1 MKRISLVS
9 ILMVLVLGFFFYGQ
23 VASVSAKD
31 KVIELKFN
39 DWGPPGIGIGKL
51 HQQAA
56 KMIEERTNGKV
67 KVNCFFSQS
76 LLKYPETFRGV
87 SSDITDIS
95 LYVELGGM
103 NEVNR
108 ILGMAFT
115 GLPGMIMSS
124 KIFKEMIKNYP
135 EFNQEFEKSGVK
147 WIAIR
152 SMPPNQLHMVKK
164 PVKFPE
170 DLKGMRVIGDPY
182 MADSYKKVG
191 AAVLQLGP
199 PDWYSSLE
207 RGVAQA
213 QMVHWA
219 AAYDFKIQELF
230 KYHTQFGKG
239 AGGATSIGFVV
250 NEKKWNSLPADVQK
264 VIKDVYD
271 WVNEES
277 LKYDVDLIAKAKKEA
292 EEDGQVITWLTPDE
306 VQVWLDWAKP
316 SNEKLLEEI
325 ESKGWPAHRI
335 YDGMQELIQKYK

>member
-1 MKRISLVS
+1 MKRMILVS
-9 ILMVLVLGFFFYGQ
+9 ISVMLVLGFFICGH
-23 VASVSAKD
+23 VGSVSAKD

-51 HQQAA
+51 HQEAA

-95 LYVELGGM
+95 LYVELGGI
-103 NEVNR
+103 NEVTR
-108 ILGMAFT
+108 ILGMYFS
-115 GLPGMIMSS
+115 GLPGMIKSS
-124 KIFKEMIKNYP
+124 KIFDEMIKTYP
-135 EFNQEFEKSGVK
+135 EFNQEFEKHGVK

-152 SMPPNQLHMVKK
+152 SMPMTHLHLVKK
-164 PVKFPE
+164 PAKLPE

-182 MADSYKKVG
+182 MADVYKKVG

-213 QMVHWA
+213 HMVHWA
-219 AAYDFKIQELF
+219 AAYEFKIQELF
-230 KYHTQFGKG
+230 KYHTLIGEG
-239 AGGATSIGFVV
+239 AAGASPIGFIV
-250 NEKKWNSLPADVQK
+250 NVKKWNSLSPDIQK
-264 VIKDVYD
+264 VIIDVYD

-277 LKYDVDLIAKAKKEA
+277 LKWDVGIVNEAIESAKK
-292 EEDGQVITWLTPDE
+292 DGHIVTELTPDE

-316 SNEKLLEEI
+316 ANEKLLGQI
-325 ESKGWPAHRI
+325 ESKGWPAHRL
-335 YDGMQELIQKYK
+335 YNGMQELIQKYK